1 MSLNLDENTFHK
13 TISNS
18 KGVALVDFWAPWC
31 GPCRQQVPIVDE
43 LSEEMGDKAVIA
55 KVNVE
60 QEHGLAKLFNVIS
73 IPTLI
78 VFKDGRIAEK
88 MTGLHTKEQ
97 LKSAINNYL

>member
-1 MSLNLDENTFHK
+1 MALNLDENNFHK
-13 TISNS
+13 IISGS

-31 GPCRQQVPIVDE
+31 GPCRQQVPIIDE
-43 LSEEMGDKAVIA
+43 LFSEIGDKVIIA

-60 QEHGLAKLFNVIS
+60 KEQGLAKLFNVIS

-78 VFKDGRIAEK
+78 LFKDGRIIEK

-97 LKSAINNYL
+97 LKSSINNYL